1 MNGAL
6 EIGTILH
13 GKNASYALDGVLGRG
28 GFGITYSATD
38 NDGARYAIKEF
49 FPKTIASRTQGCDD
63 VVIDIDKIDTT
74 DKLRHR
80 FVRECENIMKCEQP
94 NIVRIIESIAANGTN
109 YIVMELVA
117 GRTLKEIINQ
127 DGKIGEALSLKIIK
141 QVAQALSYLHA
152 KHITHLDVKP
162 DNIIYDITTGRA
174 VLIDFGLSRQ
184 YNDDGTSD
192 STLLRAVS
200 AGYAAFEQYG
210 TSANHF
216 TPESDVYS
224 LGATLYKMI
233 TGETPLDAVSRL
245 DNPSLKIPANI
256 SKTTATAIAAAISGV
271 QRKDRIKTVKT
282 FVDILNGKIKTTD
295 IKKIIKEEKPDA
307 VKPDPNPDPNPN
319 PDRKKKH
326 SPMNILS
333 NLIFLAVIA
342 VVSSFAIINID
353 TPTHG
358 FSQYFFYM
366 RNSAFIP
373 ASVIIAAAALCFMMI
388 SRRAVGFKFILSLV
402 TAAIAAALIINFMLG

>member
-1 MNGAL
+1 
-6 EIGTILH
+6 
-13 GKNASYALDGVLGRG
+13 
-28 GFGITYSATD
+28 
-38 NDGARYAIKEF
+38 
-49 FPKTIASRTQGCDD
+49 
-63 VVIDIDKIDTT
+63 
-74 DKLRHR
+74 
-80 FVRECENIMKCEQP
+80 
-94 NIVRIIESIAANGTN
+94 
-109 YIVMELVA
+109 
-117 GRTLKEIINQ
+117 
-127 DGKIGEALSLKIIK
+127 
-141 QVAQALSYLHA
+141 
-152 KHITHLDVKP
+152 
-162 DNIIYDITTGRA
+162 

-295 IKKIIKEEKPDA
+295 IKKIVKEEKSDV
-307 VKPDPNPDPNPN
+307 VKPDPNPDSNPN